1 MNFSSDIVSSCVRS
15 ISEQPSK
22 PKREMIKT
30 QLATDR
36 FAIGMSLACAIH
48 CLFMPSF
55 FVVSSSFFSVSFNS
69 ELIHYFILLMAVPIS
84 VFALHLGM
92 KNHKS
97 PRLFAVGAIGLI
109 TLILAALIGESAL
122 GELGET
128 SLTVSGS
135 ILVIFAH
142 FRNYQICRQIECT
155 SCENC

>member
-1 MNFSSDIVSSCVRS
+1 MNFSTHIVSSCVQS
-15 ISEQPSK
+15 ISEQPPK

-69 ELIHYFILLMAVPIS
+69 ELIHYFILLMAIPIS

-97 PRLFAVGAIGLI
+97 PRLFAVGTIGLVA
-109 TLILAALIGESAL
+109 LILAALIGESAL

-155 SCENC
+155 SCEN